1 MPYITTS
8 DERSQL
14 FMISLEGTVSQDSFV
29 RVIDAF
35 VDAIDFKSF
44 GITHTECKE
53 EGRPAYHPSVL
64 MKLYLY
70 GYQYGIRSSRKLERE
85 CRLNL
90 ECLWLTSC
98 RYPRYKTIADF
109 RKNNAQAF
117 RSVFRSFVHLL
128 KEIDLVDGRTIA
140 IDSFKIRAQN
150 SLKNNFN
157 EKNIDRHL
165 EYIDNKILEYESQLD
180 NSELEEEKEVL
191 QTKIN
196 QQEQRRNRYQEVRE
210 RLKESGEEQLSLTDP
225 DSRAVILHRNIVN
238 VGYNV
243 QAAIDS
249 TNKLLVEYDTGDV
262 NDTRAL
268 SKMAIKTKEL
278 IRVNKMDLLAD
289 KGYHTGEEL
298 RRCEEENIT
307 TYVSPKAPS
316 TRDTGLYPIS
326 IFKYNKEADTYTC
339 PEGIELTTN
348 NVWYQHSGDG
358 KNAPYSF
365 RRFIT
370 SECKGCTNR
379 EKCTN
384 SKHNGR
390 AIDRSEYADAIEQN
404 NYRVVKNPEYYRQ
417 RQQLAEHP
425 FGTLK
430 RQRGFT
436 FTLIKG
442 KEKVLGEVG
451 LEFICYNLTRCTTIL
466 GVAIIIK
473 ALKEL
478 CCQCFS
484 SLYGLFSA
492 PLTSLQKIHRNSPE
506 TIKLNYCLLMV
517 CK

>member
-8 DERSQL
+8 EERSQL

-29 RVIDAF
+29 RVIDSF

-44 GITHTECKE
+44 GFTHTVCKE

-70 GYQYGIRSSRKLERE
+70 GYQYGVRSSRKLERE

-98 RYPRYKTIADF
+98 IYPRYKTIADF

-128 KEIDLVDGRTIA
+128 KEIDLVDGKTIA

-180 NSELEEEKEVL
+180 NSEFEEEKKEL
-191 QTKIN
+191 QAKIN
-196 QQEQRRNRYQEVRE
+196 QQAQRREIYQEVRE

-249 TNKLLVEYDTGDV
+249 KNKLLVEYDTGDV

-268 SKMAIKTKEL
+268 SKMAINTKEL
-278 IRVNKMDLLAD
+278 IRVNEMDLLAD

-307 TYVSPKAPS
+307 TYVSPKAPA
-316 TRDTGLYPIS
+316 TRDIGLYPIT
-326 IFKYNKEADTYTC
+326 IFRYNKESDTYTC
-339 PEGIELTTN
+339 PGGKELTTN
-348 NVWYQHSGDG
+348 NVWYQHSGEG

-370 SECKGCTNR
+370 SECKGCSNR
-379 EKCTN
+379 EKCTK
-384 SKHNGR
+384 SKRNGR

-404 NYRVVKNPEYYRQ
+404 NHRV
-417 RQQLAEHP
+417 
-425 FGTLK
+425 
-430 RQRGFT
+430 
-436 FTLIKG
+436 IK
-442 KEKVLGEVG
+442 KSG
-451 LEFICYNLTRCTTIL
+451 LLPTAT
-466 GVAIIIK
+466 AIGR
-473 ALKEL
+473 APLWNLKETARVYIYL
-478 CCQCFS
+478 NQREGKSTWRSWVGVYLLQPYPLHNNTWDCNHNKS
-484 SLYGLFSA
+484 SKRA
-492 PLTSLQKIHRNSPE
+492 
-506 TIKLNYCLLMV
+506 LLSMF
-517 CK
+517 